1 MNYFTMSEDK
11 TKRSQHEIRSAADK
25 ILAFNYQWDF
35 FVLQVLK
42 LVEDGNEVSFEY
54 LDDVAQQTDEAVI
67 LYQVKHSVQKGTS
80 GKIIHLTDRDNDLW
94 KTIFV
99 WMQFI
104 EEDSGRNWATYI
116 NKMHFILATNKTES
130 NNIFISA
137 LQEYH
142 QNNDISKFKRSIEKI
157 RDKGK
162 QDSEVTKIISQ
173 FLEADYLE
181 LFVGKIQINLNENE
195 LKDKIKS
202 LVQNRFALH
211 FSKVDE
217 VFERLM
223 GRMRMDADDTIR
235 KGEKIIY
242 DNSTI
247 QKNYW
252 SIISVGR
259 EKLVFKTDYPSYKGD
274 PRDLLFVKQLFAVND
289 VTKDDLD
296 DIAQYTKEWFQFH
309 NNIKEKWDNHDVN
322 EWDISELT
330 TNMMTVWKREH
341 KLAYKKKTVDS
352 PQDELDEAA
361 QSLIYKI
368 RSEQL
373 ELAKTSLG
381 ATLSNG
387 CFYYYSNNDVEIIQD
402 LPIIGWHIDW
412 ENMFRHH
419 EQNI

>member
-1 MNYFTMSEDK
+1 M
-11 TKRSQHEIRSAADK
+11 
-25 ILAFNYQWDF
+25 
-35 FVLQVLK
+35 
-42 LVEDGNEVSFEY
+42 
-54 LDDVAQQTDEAVI
+54 
-67 LYQVKHSVQKGTS
+67 
-80 GKIIHLTDRDNDLW
+80 
-94 KTIFV
+94 
-99 WMQFI
+99 
-104 EEDSGRNWATYI
+104 
-116 NKMHFILATNKTES
+116 
-130 NNIFISA
+130 
-137 LQEYH
+137 
-142 QNNDISKFKRSIEKI
+142 
-157 RDKGK
+157 
-162 QDSEVTKIISQ
+162 
-173 FLEADYLE
+173 
-181 LFVGKIQINLNENE
+181 
-195 LKDKIKS
+195 
-202 LVQNRFALH
+202 
-211 FSKVDE
+211 
-217 VFERLM
+217 
-223 GRMRMDADDTIR
+223 
-235 KGEKIIY
+235 
-242 DNSTI
+242 
-247 QKNYW
+247 
-252 SIISVGR
+252 
-259 EKLVFKTDYPSYKGD
+259 
-274 PRDLLFVKQLFAVND
+274 LFVKQLLAVND